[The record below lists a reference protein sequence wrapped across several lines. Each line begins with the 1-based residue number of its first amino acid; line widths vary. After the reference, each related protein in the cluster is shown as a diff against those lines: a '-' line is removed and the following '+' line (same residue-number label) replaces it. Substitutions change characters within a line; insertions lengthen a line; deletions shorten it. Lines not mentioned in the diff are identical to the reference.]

1 VVLKDF
7 LAKRINLT
15 FQHVLP
21 AHPFCRKLKAAYAEQ
36 IGSEVTYEGAGDTAK
51 LFRHDAEQGEYGYED
66 ESAAKRNE
74 CGNYRAA

>member
-21 AHPFCRKLKAAYAEQ
+21 AHPFCRKLKAAD
-36 IGSEVTYEGAGDTAK
+36 AG
-51 LFRHDAEQGEYGYED
+51 EE
-66 ESAAKRNE
+66 
-74 CGNYRAA
+74 